1 MFATTSLVFSL
12 CAAYASAAF
21 IPPTRLDVPVLLGAG
36 GRPILGVGM
45 GTEGVGQLQHFNF
58 TLTTSLGYSSVAN
71 KGGNGFTDTP
81 TYDLSLSPNA
91 KSLSGKPAMA
101 LGAGNFSGSL
111 MKENCSLSTN
121 QGVSW
126 AYTNQTVVL
135 MNSQTQGSPFENGVS
150 GLLGLGPIKKP
161 TTAAGFPATFDDGI
175 YGQYYIRN
183 PEATNFTFGMALK
196 PSPVIPGN
204 GSSLTI
210 PPGSKSLADSDVGTI
225 HWLQPDTS
233 AYQEDK
239 LQWTGVQSSVSGGYL
254 SGNEQPEFT
263 VQLDGWSA
271 KIGSNNVGSSG
282 GILVNVDPYY
292 SGIYMPASQ
301 ARLIHDAIP
310 GSEQVSKSTISG
322 QTVSWEVPCNSNVQ
336 FTVAINGQ
344 QFTVDQSLIVV
355 NQGDGTCISLIE
367 GFTDSAVTQYIFG
380 QNWLSQLYV
389 IFNIPKDGNAAL
401 AFAPRSVSSTKSRD
415 IGAIVGGTVGGV
427 AGVIGLGLLAFYF
440 IRRRQDHSFFKRAVE
455 LEEEHKVAST
465 VEPYTFG
472 AAASDNR
479 PMSYAVSGYTTPPV
493 SPNVPLLNQD
503 AGHLP
508 PPSYEEA
515 SETGGSS
522 ARTYPREKTGY
533 RQDTMMTVNGTP
545 SAPVSPNNQTSFA
558 GPSH

>member
-1 MFATTSLVFSL
+1 MFTKSSLVFSL
-12 CAAYASAAF
+12 CASYASAAF
-21 IPPTRLDVPVLLGAG
+21 IPPSRLDVPVLLGAG

-45 GTEGVGQLQHFNF
+45 VRVGTVQHFNF

-71 KGGNGFTDTP
+71 KGSSDFTDTA
-81 TYDLSLSPNA
+81 TYDISLSPNA
-91 KSLSGKPAMA
+91 KSLNGSPAMA
-101 LGAGNFSGSL
+101 LGGGNFSGSL

-121 QGVSW
+121 QGTPW
-126 AYTNQTVVL
+126 AYTNQTIVL
-135 MNSQTQGSPFENGVS
+135 MDNQTQGSPFENGVS
-150 GLLGLGPIKKP
+150 GLLGLGTLKKP

-210 PPGSKSLADSDVGTI
+210 PPGAKSLADSNVGTI

-233 AYQEDK
+233 AYQQDK
-239 LQWTGVQSSVSGGYL
+239 MQWTTVQSGISSGYL
-254 SGNEQPEFT
+254 TGNEQPDLT
-263 VQLDGWSA
+263 VKLDGWSA
-271 KIGSNNVGSSG
+271 KIGSNNVANGD
-282 GILVNVDPYY
+282 GILVNIDPYY
-292 SGIYMPASQ
+292 SGIYMPGSQ

-310 GSEQVSKSTISG
+310 GSNQVSKSTISG
-322 QTVSWEVPCNSNVQ
+322 QTVSWEVPCNTNVQ

-344 QFTVDQSLIVV
+344 QFTVDQSLIIV

-389 IFNIPKDGNAAL
+389 IFNIPKDGDAAL

-427 AGVIGLGLLAFYF
+427 AGVVGLGLLAFYF
-440 IRRRQDHSFFKRAVE
+440 IRRRQDNSFFKRAAE

-465 VEPYTFG
+465 VQPYTFG
-472 AAASDNR
+472 APSPDVR
-479 PMSYAVSGYTTPPV
+479 PVSYAVSGYTTPPV

-503 AGHLP
+503 PGQL

-515 SETGGSS
+515 SESGVSS
-522 ARTYPREKTGY
+522 PTRTYPREKAGY
-533 RQDTMMTVNGTP
+533 RQDTMMTTNGTP

-558 GPSH
+558 GPSQ